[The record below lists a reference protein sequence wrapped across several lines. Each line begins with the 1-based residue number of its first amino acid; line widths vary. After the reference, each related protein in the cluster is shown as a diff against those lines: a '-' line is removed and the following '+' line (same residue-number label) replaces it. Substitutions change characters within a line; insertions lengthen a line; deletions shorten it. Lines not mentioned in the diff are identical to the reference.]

1 MSIARIFLSQ
11 PHAILSITLLAIIL
25 GILGYQNIPINLF
38 PNTNRPMVSVVVQWP
53 GATTTDVATDV
64 THALE
69 IRLSAIDGVRR
80 VTSTSR
86 DQVSAVQVEFEYDND
101 INTAANAVTTE
112 LSRVSLPAGTLQPLV
127 FKITDAAHPVMVLA
141 VTPAKDSELDLAQV
155 RRIAEHDL
163 RDTLLN
169 LPGVAEV
176 EIFGGPIRQ
185 VAIDLDRDKLL
196 AHGLN
201 ISQVVAALIGSN
213 LSHPAGLI
221 HRQGNRFLLTAQT
234 LAKSPE
240 DLAAVL
246 VPLPNGEYLRIG
258 DLGKVAWGVA
268 DANSIYRG
276 NGKAA
281 VGVAL
286 LRSERGFAQ
295 PVIDTINSQFN
306 QIRTQF
312 PNLNLEIADTQG
324 RLIELTVDNMLD
336 SLRDAVIMT
345 ILVIFLFLG
354 NTRAAFVVGL
364 SLPITYLLS
373 FAILWWLG
381 YEFDMVTLSA
391 IIIAVGLLADDAIV
405 VIENIERR
413 MRELKEDG
421 ITAATR
427 GLDEIFLADVSG
439 TVSTILVLIPIM
451 FIGGYVQTVLR
462 PLTVTLTVSLASSLI
477 VSITL
482 IPLLAPIFLKPDAPD
497 PLAWILK
504 PFTRFF
510 LHPLQNIYVAL
521 VKWGLENRAIV
532 LLLFVIVFIGSASQM
547 RMLGRELMPMMDTGI
562 ISIRFEAEADTDD
575 DRMEK
580 LAEQVEQAIRD
591 EVPKDSIL
599 SISTVIGSEA
609 GVKSF
614 GAERLL
620 QQGEITLN
628 LIDRFHRI
636 RTIYNIEDGIRTRLH
651 QIPGLISANVTEF
664 ASTPLSSIRASVDV
678 MISGPD
684 PAVLDRLADEV
695 IDKLAI
701 IKGLTG
707 FERSW
712 QGKSER
718 IELNVNPKLAR
729 LQGLSAEEIAQQVAI
744 AVGGIQAGGL
754 RVLGQTQIP
763 IWVRLRAEQRANQ
776 EDLAALNIRAP
787 DGHIIPL
794 ASVATPRIIT
804 APTAETHQY
813 LEPTIDILAWR
824 RNLPI
829 TRLHEQVSEAL
840 EDLVLPRGYKIQYEG
855 EYKQLSESFGRLI
868 ASFSLGLILLYFM
881 LSITF
886 RSFLDPIAIFAC
898 LPLALIGAVWG
909 LLLADKVGSMPAF
922 MGMILLMGVVVN
934 NGILLVDFAKVAIQ
948 KGQDINTALLEAV
961 SKRTRPI
968 LMTALSSAVGMIPIA
983 RELAVGIERLSPLA
997 VVAIG
1002 GLLAGTFLTLLAV
1015 PVFFHVLTRSKNG
1028 QP

>member
-1 MSIARIFLSQ
+1 MSIARLFLSQ
-11 PHAILSITLLAIIL
+11 PHATLSITFLAIIL
-25 GILGYQNIPINLF
+25 GIVGYQKIPTNLF
-38 PNTNRPMVSVVVQWP
+38 PDTNRPMVSVVVQWP
-53 GATTTDVATDV
+53 GATATDVATDV

-69 IRLSAIDGVRR
+69 VRLSAIDGVRR

-86 DQVSAVQVEFEYDND
+86 DQVAAVQVEFEYDND

-112 LSRVSLPAGTLQPLV
+112 LSRVSLPAGTEQPLV

-169 LPGVAEV
+169 LSGVAEV

-213 LSHPAGLI
+213 LSHPAGLV

-234 LAKSPE
+234 LAKGPE

-246 VPLPNGEYLRIG
+246 VPLPNGEYLRVG
-258 DLGKVAWGVA
+258 DLGKVSWGVA
-268 DANSIYRG
+268 DATSIYHG

-295 PVIDTINSQFN
+295 PVIDTINSQFS
-306 QIRTQF
+306 QIETQF
-312 PNLNLEIADTQG
+312 PNLNIEIADTQG
-324 RLIELTVDNMLD
+324 RLIGLTVDNMLN

-462 PLTVTLTVSLASSLI
+462 PLTVTLTVTLASSLI

-504 PFTRFF
+504 PFTRFL
-510 LHPLQNIYVAL
+510 LHPLQNFYVGL
-521 VKWGLENRAIV
+521 VKWGLENRALV
-532 LLLFVIVFIGSASQM
+532 LLLFTIVFIASASQM

-562 ISIRFEAEADTDD
+562 VSIRFEAQPDTDD
-575 DRMEK
+575 NQMSK
-580 LAEQVEQAIRD
+580 LAQKVEQAIRA
-591 EVPKDSIL
+591 EVPNDWIL
-599 SISTVIGSEA
+599 SISTVIGAEA

-614 GAERLL
+614 GAERRL

-628 LIDRFHRI
+628 LIDRFQRN

-684 PAVLDRLADEV
+684 PAVLNRLAEEV
-695 IDKLAI
+695 IDKLAP

-718 IELNVNPKLAR
+718 IELNVDPKLAR
-729 LQGLSAEEIAQQVAI
+729 LQGLSAEEIAQQVAM
-744 AVGGIQAGGL
+744 AVGGIQGGGL
-754 RVLGQTQIP
+754 RVPGQTQIP
-763 IWVRLRAEQRANQ
+763 IWVRLRAEQRANA

-794 ASVATPRIIT
+794 AAIATPRIVT

-824 RNLPI
+824 RNTPI
-829 TRLHEQVSEAL
+829 TRLHEQVAKAL
-840 EDLVLPRGYKIQYEG
+840 EDLVLPRGYKIHYEG

-886 RSFLDPIAIFAC
+886 RSFVDPFAILAS
-898 LPLALIGAVWG
+898 LPLALIGVVWG
-909 LLLADKVGSMPAF
+909 LLLAEKVGSMPAF
-922 MGMILLMGVVVN
+922 MGIILLMGVVVN

-983 RELAVGIERLSPLA
+983 MEQAVGIERLSPLA

-1015 PVFFHVLTRSKNG
+1015 PVFFHVLASRKT
-1028 QP
+1028 

>member
-898 LPLALIGAVWG
+898 LPLALIGAAWG

-922 MGMILLMGVVVN
+922 MGYC
-934 NGILLVDFAKVAIQ
+934 
-948 KGQDINTALLEAV
+948 
-961 SKRTRPI
+961 
-968 LMTALSSAVGMIPIA
+968 
-983 RELAVGIERLSPLA
+983 
-997 VVAIG
+997 
-1002 GLLAGTFLTLLAV
+1002 
-1015 PVFFHVLTRSKNG
+1015 
-1028 QP
+1028 

>member
-11 PHAILSITLLAIIL
+11 PHATLSITLLALIL
-25 GILGYQNIPINLF
+25 GTLGYQKIPTNLF
-38 PNTNRPMVSVVVQWP
+38 PDTNRPMVSVVVQWP
-53 GATTTDVATDV
+53 GATAADVATDV
-64 THALE
+64 THVLE
-69 IRLSAIDGVRR
+69 IRLSAIDGVRL

-86 DQVSAVQVEFEYDND
+86 DQVAAVQVEFEYDND

-112 LSRVSLPAGTLQPLV
+112 LSRVTLPANTQQPLV

-169 LPGVAEV
+169 LSGVAEV

-201 ISQVVAALIGSN
+201 ISQVVAALVGSN
-213 LSHPAGLI
+213 LSHPAGLV

-234 LAKSPE
+234 LAKGPE

-246 VPLPNGEYLRIG
+246 VPLPNGEYLRVG

-268 DANSIYRG
+268 DATSIYHG

-286 LRSERGFAQ
+286 LRSERGYAQ
-295 PVIDTINSQFN
+295 PVIDTINTQFA
-306 QIRTQF
+306 QIKTQF
-312 PNLNLEIADTQG
+312 PNLKLEIADTQG
-324 RLIELTVDNMLD
+324 RLIGLTVDNMLK

-462 PLTVTLTVSLASSLI
+462 PLTVTLTVALASSLI

-510 LHPLQNIYVAL
+510 LHPLQNLYVAL
-521 VKWGLENRAIV
+521 VKWGLENRTLV
-532 LLLFVIVFIGSASQM
+532 LLLFAIVFIASASQM

-562 ISIRFEAEADTDD
+562 VSIRFEAQPDTDD
-575 DRMEK
+575 NRMDY
-580 LAEQVEQAIRD
+580 LAYQVEQAIRA
-591 EVPKDSIL
+591 EVPEEWIL
-599 SISTVIGSEA
+599 SISTVIGAEA

-614 GAERLL
+614 GAQRRIE
-620 QQGEITLN
+620 QGEITLN
-628 LIDRFHRI
+628 LIDRFQRD
-636 RTIYNIEDGIRTRLH
+636 RSIYNIEDGIRTRLH
-651 QIPGLISANVTEF
+651 QIPGLLSANVTEF

-684 PAVLDRLADEV
+684 PAVLDRLANEV
-695 IDKLAI
+695 IDKLAP

-718 IELNVNPKLAR
+718 IELNVDPKLAR

-744 AVGGIQAGGL
+744 AVGGIQASGL
-754 RVLGQTQIP
+754 RVPGQTQIP
-763 IWVRLRAEQRANQ
+763 IWVRLRAKQRASA
-776 EDLAALNIRAP
+776 EELSALNIRAP

-794 ASVATPRIIT
+794 AAIATPRIVT
-804 APTAETHQY
+804 TPTSETHQY

-829 TRLHEQVSEAL
+829 TKLHEQVEAAL
-840 EDLVLPRGYKIQYEG
+840 ENLVLPRGYKIHYEG
-855 EYKQLSESFGRLI
+855 EYKQLSESFERLI

-886 RSFLDPIAIFAC
+886 RSFVDPLVILAS

-909 LLLADKVGSMPAF
+909 LLLADKIGSMPAF

-934 NGILLVDFAKVAIQ
+934 NGILLVDFAKVAIE
-948 KGQDINTALLEAV
+948 KGADIKEALLEAV

-983 RELAVGIERLSPLA
+983 MEQAVGIERLSPLA

-1015 PVFFHVLTRSKNG
+1015 PVFFHVLVSRKT
-1028 QP
+1028 

>member
-1 MSIARIFLSQ
+1 MNIARTLLSQ
-11 PHAILSITLLAIIL
+11 PHATLSISLLALIL
-25 GILGYQNIPINLF
+25 GILGYQKIPTNLF
-38 PNTNRPMVSVVVQWP
+38 PDTNRPTVSVVVQWP
-53 GATTTDVATDV
+53 GATATDVATDV

-69 IRLSAIDGVRR
+69 VRLSAIDGVRR

-86 DQVSAVQVEFEYDND
+86 DQMAAVQVEFEYDNE

-112 LSRVSLPAGTLQPLV
+112 LSRVTGTLPAGIQQPLV

-141 VTPAKDSELDLAQV
+141 VTPAKDSGLDLAQV

-169 LPGVAEV
+169 LPDVAEV

-185 VAIDLDRDKLL
+185 VSIDLDRDKLL

-201 ISQVVAALIGSN
+201 ITQVVAALIGSN

-246 VPLPNGEYLRIG
+246 VPLPNGEYLRVG
-258 DLGKVAWGVA
+258 DLGQVAWGVA
-268 DANSIYRG
+268 DATSIYHG

-295 PVIDTINSQFN
+295 SVIDTINAHLSEIEN
-306 QIRTQF
+306 QF
-312 PNLNLEIADTQG
+312 PNLNIQVADTQG
-324 RLIELTVDNMLD
+324 RLIGLTVNNMLS

-345 ILVIFLFLG
+345 IMVILLFLG
-354 NTRAAFVVGL
+354 NSRAAFVVAL
-364 SLPITYLLS
+364 SVPITYLLT
-373 FAILWWLG
+373 FAILWGLG
-381 YEFDMVTLSA
+381 YEFNMVTLSA

-413 MRELKEDG
+413 MRELEEKG
-421 ITAATR
+421 MTAATR

-497 PLAWILK
+497 PLAWLLK

-510 LHPLQNIYVAL
+510 LHPLQNLYVAL
-521 VKWGLENRAIV
+521 VKWGLENRAFV
-532 LLLFVIVFIGSASQM
+532 LLLFAIVFVASASQM

-562 ISIRFEAEADTDD
+562 ISIRFEAPPDTDD
-575 DRMEK
+575 DRMST
-580 LAEQVEQAIRD
+580 LANKVEQAIRA
-591 EVPKDSIL
+591 EVPTDWIL
-599 SISTVIGSEA
+599 SISTVIGAEA

-614 GAERLL
+614 GAQRRLE
-620 QQGEITLN
+620 QGEITLN
-628 LIDRFHRI
+628 LIDRFQRD
-636 RTIYNIEDGIRTRLH
+636 RTIYAIEDGIRTRLH
-651 QIPGLISANVTEF
+651 QIPGLLSANVTEF
-664 ASTPLSSIRASVDV
+664 GATPLSSIRASVDV

-695 IDKLAI
+695 MDKLAA

-712 QGKSER
+712 QGRSER
-718 IELNVNPKLAR
+718 IELNVDPKLAR
-729 LQGLSAEEIAQQVAI
+729 LQGLSADEIAQQVAM
-744 AVGGIQAGGL
+744 AVGGIQGGGL
-754 RVLGQTQIP
+754 RVPGQIPIP
-763 IWVRLRAEQRANQ
+763 IWVRLGANQRADA
-776 EDLAALNIRAP
+776 EDLAALNIRAS
-787 DGHIIPL
+787 DGQTIPL
-794 ASVATPRIIT
+794 ASVATPRIVT

-813 LEPTIDILAWR
+813 LEPTIDVLAWR
-824 RNLPI
+824 RNTPI
-829 TRLHEQVSEAL
+829 TRLHDQVTVAL
-840 EDLVLPRGYKIQYEG
+840 EDLVLPRGYKIHYEG

-886 RSFLDPIAIFAC
+886 RSFVDPFAILAS

-909 LLLADKVGSMPAF
+909 LLLAEKVGSMPAF

-948 KGQDINTALLEAV
+948 KGQDINTALLGAV

-968 LMTALSSAVGMIPIA
+968 LMTALSSAVGMVPIA
-983 RELAVGIERLSPLA
+983 MEQAVGIERLSPLA

-1015 PVFFHVLTRSKNG
+1015 PVFFHVLASRRY
-1028 QP
+1028 

>member
-1 MSIARIFLSQ
+1 
-11 PHAILSITLLAIIL
+11 
-25 GILGYQNIPINLF
+25 
-38 PNTNRPMVSVVVQWP
+38 
-53 GATTTDVATDV
+53 
-64 THALE
+64 
-69 IRLSAIDGVRR
+69 
-80 VTSTSR
+80 
-86 DQVSAVQVEFEYDND
+86 
-101 INTAANAVTTE
+101 
-112 LSRVSLPAGTLQPLV
+112 
-127 FKITDAAHPVMVLA
+127 
-141 VTPAKDSELDLAQV
+141 
-155 RRIAEHDL
+155 
-163 RDTLLN
+163 
-169 LPGVAEV
+169 
-176 EIFGGPIRQ
+176 
-185 VAIDLDRDKLL
+185 
-196 AHGLN
+196 
-201 ISQVVAALIGSN
+201 
-213 LSHPAGLI
+213 
-221 HRQGNRFLLTAQT
+221 
-234 LAKSPE
+234 
-240 DLAAVL
+240 
-246 VPLPNGEYLRIG
+246 
-258 DLGKVAWGVA
+258 
-268 DANSIYRG
+268 
-276 NGKAA
+276 
-281 VGVAL
+281 
-286 LRSERGFAQ
+286 
-295 PVIDTINSQFN
+295 
-306 QIRTQF
+306 
-312 PNLNLEIADTQG
+312 
-324 RLIELTVDNMLD
+324 MLD

-345 ILVIFLFLG
+345 ILVIFLFL
-354 NTRAAFVVGL
+354 NNSRAAFVVGL
-364 SLPITYLLS
+364 SVPITYLLT

-413 MRELKEDG
+413 MREFKEDG
-421 ITAATR
+421 MTAAVR

-462 PLTVTLTVSLASSLI
+462 PLTVTLSVSLASSLI

-482 IPLLAPIFLKPDAPD
+482 IPLLAPIFLKPNAAD

-504 PFTRFF
+504 PFIRFF
-510 LHPLQNIYVAL
+510 LQPLQNFYIVL
-521 VKWGLENRAIV
+521 VKWGLKNRALV

-562 ISIRFEAEADTDD
+562 VSIRFEAQADTDD
-575 DRMEK
+575 ERMNK
-580 LAEQVEQAIRD
+580 LAAQVEQAIRD
-591 EVPKDSIL
+591 EVPIDWIL
-599 SISTVIGSEA
+599 SISTVIGAEA

-614 GAERLL
+614 GAERRL

-628 LIDRFHRI
+628 LINRFRRN
-636 RTIYNIEDGIRTRLH
+636 RTIYDIEDGIRSRLH
-651 QIPGLISANVTEF
+651 QIPGLLSANVTEF
-664 ASTPLSSIRASVDV
+664 GATPLSSIRASVDV

-695 IDKLAI
+695 IDKLAAV
-701 IKGLTG
+701 KGLTG

-712 QGKSER
+712 QGQSER
-718 IELNVNPKLAR
+718 IELNVDPKLAR
-729 LQGLSAEEIAQQVAI
+729 LQGLSAEEIAQQVAM

-754 RVLGQTQIP
+754 RVPGQTQIP
-763 IWVRLRAEQRANQ
+763 IWVRLRAEQRANA

-794 ASVATPRIIT
+794 ASVATPRIVT

-829 TRLHEQVSEAL
+829 TRLHEQVEKAL
-840 EDLVLPRGYKIQYEG
+840 ADLVLPRGYKIHYEG

-868 ASFSLGLILLYFM
+868 TSFSLGLILLYFM
-881 LSITF
+881 LAITF
-886 RSFLDPIAIFAC
+886 RSFVDPFAILAS

-934 NGILLVDFAKVAIQ
+934 NGILLVDFAKAAIE
-948 KGQDINTALLEAV
+948 KGQDINAALLGAV

-983 RELAVGIERLSPLA
+983 MELAVGIERLSPLA

-1015 PVFFHVLTRSKNG
+1015 PVLFHVLASRRY
-1028 QP
+1028 